1 METPARPSSAL
12 RNHKTSVLGIHA
24 GHGPISLSSQG
35 FPAFRSFSRQGA
47 ASRPSEAEGGQ
58 DSS

>member
-1 METPARPSSAL
+1 METPAGPSSAP
-12 RNHKTSVLGIHA
+12 RHHKTSVVGIRA
-24 GHGPISLSSQG
+24 GHGSISLSSQG
-35 FPAFRSFSRQGA
+35 FSRQGA